1 MPHFSRWLISLIV
14 VLGLVGIT
22 YLWWQKQQTQIEA
35 PIAVVS
41 LPSSGVVAQAQKPEP
56 PASEAVN
63 YPIEAVAA
71 QQAASRP
78 LPSLDT
84 QGDAVRDALIAL
96 MGRQSVLSFFDLD
109 DFARRLVA
117 TIDNLARPHASA
129 RLWPVVP
136 APARFLVLERDGQL
150 YVAKGNA
157 DRYSA
162 FVRFASGIDTAGA
175 VAVYLRI
182 YPTLQKAYESLGY
195 PNQQFNNRVVEVI
208 DQLLLTP
215 EPEQPIT
222 LTLTQVQGPIAVQ
235 RPWVRY
241 EYADPDLQARSAG
254 QKILLRMG
262 VPHTQTLKAKLR
274 ELRQRIAGR
283 SVGG

>member
-1 MPHFSRWLISLIV
+1 MQNFSRWLMALIV
-14 VLGLVGIT
+14 VLGLGGIS
-22 YLWWQKQQTQIEA
+22 YLWWQKQQMQIQA
-35 PIAVVS
+35 PIAAVQLPTPAPVV
-41 LPSSGVVAQAQKPEP
+41 QAPEP
-56 PASEAVN
+56 AASKAAN

-71 QQAASRP
+71 QQAASVP
-78 LPSLDT
+78 LPALDM
-84 QGDAVRDALIAL
+84 QGDAVRDALIGL

-109 DFARRLVA
+109 DFARRVVA
-117 TIDNLARPHASA
+117 TIDNLARPHASV

-136 APARFLVLERDGQL
+136 APARFLVMERDGVK

-175 VAVYLRI
+175 VALYVRM
-182 YPTLQKAYESLGY
+182 YPMLQKAYEELGY
-195 PNQQFNNRVVEVI
+195 PDKQFNNRLVEVI
-208 DQLLLTP
+208 DQLLQTP
-215 EPEQPIT
+215 EPEKPIT

-241 EYADPDLQARSAG
+241 EYADPDLQSRSAG

-262 VPHTQTLKAKLR
+262 VRHTQTLKAKLR
-274 ELRQRIAGR
+274 ELRERIAGR